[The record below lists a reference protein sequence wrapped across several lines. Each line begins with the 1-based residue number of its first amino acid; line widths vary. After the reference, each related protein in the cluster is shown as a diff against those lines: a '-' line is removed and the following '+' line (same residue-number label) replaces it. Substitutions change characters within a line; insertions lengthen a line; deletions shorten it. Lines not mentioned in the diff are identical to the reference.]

1 MPHPEEPRSL
11 RGVSKDVPPSS
22 FETRA
27 KARSSGGGLASIQP
41 CAFGIGWVRLNLRR
55 GLCLDG
61 SRCDSRRCGG
71 YGGLGI
77 GRFRLRR
84 RRPLPPARERAG
96 PPMAPALRRAARLRH
111 RHEGV
116 RLATLGID
124 IWRPRRSPNLADRRQ
139 RPHRTVGHAQVV
151 IGIAVPPVRRH
162 ETDDPPIAGVDHQP
176 PASPRDPSRR
186 SCKPRRAAAELR
198 AAKIRFRGGRCRP
211 PVPAAVLAHSRGTG
225 APSGTAA

>member
-1 MPHPEEPRSL
+1 L

-41 CAFGIGWVRLNLRR
+41 LRLRHRLGRLNLRR

-77 GRFRLRR
+77 GRFGCVAADRCTGSG
-84 RRPLPPARERAG
+84 AG
-96 PPMAPALRRAARLRH
+96 WAANGAGSAARGEAFGIGT
-111 RHEGV
+111 EGV

-124 IWRPRRSPNLADRRQ
+124 IGGRGAPRTWLIGATA
-139 RPHRTVGHAQVV
+139 HRTVGHAQVV
-151 IGIAVPPVRRH
+151 IGMPSLRY
-162 ETDDPPIAGVDHQP
+162 AGMKRMIRP
-176 PASPRDPSRR
+176 LRALITSRPSSPRR
-186 SCKPRRAAAELR
+186 S
-198 AAKIRFRGGRCRP
+198 I
-211 PVPAAVLAHSRGTG
+211 
-225 APSGTAA
+225 TAIV